1 MFSALPT
8 YAYPF
13 IFAVIAAAAGWYISE
28 GRPRD
33 DSASM
38 PAWILFAVALGCVVI
53 GFVGIW
59 LGHRA

>member
-13 IFAVIAAAAGWYISE
+13 IFAVLAAGAGWYISE

-33 DSASM
+33 DTGSM

-53 GFVGIW
+53 GFATYW
-59 LGHRA
+59 LSQRV

>member
-1 MFSALPT
+1 MFSSLPT

-13 IFAVIAAAAGWYISE
+13 IFAVLAAAGGWYLSE

-33 DSASM
+33 DSASL

-53 GFVGIW
+53 GFATMW
-59 LGHRA
+59 LSQRV